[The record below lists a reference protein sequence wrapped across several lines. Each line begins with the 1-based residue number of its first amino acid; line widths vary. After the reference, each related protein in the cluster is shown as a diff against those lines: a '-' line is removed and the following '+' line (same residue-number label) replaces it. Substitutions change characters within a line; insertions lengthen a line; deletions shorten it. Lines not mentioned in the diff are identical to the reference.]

1 MHALSHFSVFSNFL
15 DLIRRNSLFYKEY
28 IYLVTFNH
36 ANSYSITLFGSCEIL
51 ATNKMDINI
60 YLHFF
65 THDKIVRGDLYHCDC
80 LTGYGFVDF
89 ESPMA
94 AEGAVKAL
102 VAKGIQAQMAKVGIW
117 LLRRLDSVRGCA
129 CKYRVIPK

>member
-1 MHALSHFSVFSNFL
+1 M
-15 DLIRRNSLFYKEY
+15 
-28 IYLVTFNH
+28 
-36 ANSYSITLFGSCEIL
+36 
-51 ATNKMDINI
+51 MDKIF
-60 YLHFF
+60 YLHLFF
-65 THDKIVRGDLYHCDC
+65 TYDIIVSGDLYRHDC
-80 LTGYGFVDF
+80 LAGYGFVDF

>member
-1 MHALSHFSVFSNFL
+1 MHNKTIS
-15 DLIRRNSLFYKEY
+15 RSLY
-28 IYLVTFNH
+28 
-36 ANSYSITLFGSCEIL
+36 
-51 ATNKMDINI
+51 
-60 YLHFF
+60 
-65 THDKIVRGDLYHCDC
+65 RPDC
-80 LTGYGFVDF
+80 VAGYGFVDF

>member
-1 MHALSHFSVFSNFL
+1 M
-15 DLIRRNSLFYKEY
+15 I
-28 IYLVTFNH
+28 
-36 ANSYSITLFGSCEIL
+36 
-51 ATNKMDINI
+51 
-60 YLHFF
+60 
-65 THDKIVRGDLYHCDC
+65 DKIFSFIISYDKIISGGLYRRDC
-80 LTGYGFVDF
+80 VVGYGFVDF